1 MEQWSEIRR
10 RVLVEGLSK
19 RAACREYALRGHT
32 LRKILE
38 HSEPPGYR
46 AAQPRARP
54 KIGLFLTVIEEILR
68 QDQAVH
74 RKQRHTKRRIFDRL
88 KAEHGYTGGYT
99 AVKEVVREW
108 ERRHR
113 EVFVPLIHNPG
124 EAPVDFG
131 SAEIILDGQT
141 TKVALFVMTLL
152 YSDAIFCCVFPRECA
167 EAFLEGHRRAFEF
180 FGGVPKRI
188 SYDNTKVA
196 VSKIIGRRERELT
209 RAFLRRQSHFLFAS
223 HFCLVRRANEKG
235 HVENLLGYAR
245 RNFLVPRPRVTT
257 LEELNATLAEQCRAD
272 LVRRVWGRPALKTV
286 RLEEE
291 RPALLALPQQAFEA
305 RRVEP
310 ARVDSLS
317 LVRFDNNSYSV
328 PTEYA
333 HQTVTVVGGIEQLRI
348 VCRDRVIARHARNWG
363 REHVQ
368 FDPRHYLALLERKPG
383 ALDFA
388 RPLEHWHLPGCLA
401 VLRRR
406 LEGELGHRGTREY
419 IKVLRLLE
427 HAPLSSLTAAVEHT
441 LTIGA
446 ISADAVRII
455 LQARE
460 EQPVGL
466 FSLDGR
472 PHLKLVHVQ
481 APDLHASRALAGGGA

>member
-1 MEQWSEIRR
+1 MEEWSEIRR

-19 RAACREYALRGHT
+19 RAACREYGLHWHT
-32 LRKILE
+32 LKKMLE

-46 AAQPRARP
+46 AAQPRAKP
-54 KIGLFLTVIEEILR
+54 KIGRFLGLIEEILK
-68 QDQAVH
+68 QDQAAP
-74 RKQRHTKRRIFDRL
+74 RKQRHTKQRILDRL
-88 KAEHGYTGGYT
+88 KAEGYTGGYT
-99 AVKEVVREW
+99 AVKEAVREW

-124 EAPVDFG
+124 EAQVDFG
-131 SAEIILDGQT
+131 SAEIILDGQA

-152 YSDAIFCCVFPRECA
+152 YSDAVFGCVFPRECT

-180 FGGVPKRI
+180 FGGVPRRI

-196 VSKIIGRRERELT
+196 VAKIVGRRERELT
-209 RAFLRRQSHFLFAS
+209 RAFLRLASHFLFAS

-235 HVENLLGYAR
+235 HVENLLGYVR
-245 RNFLVPRPRVTT
+245 RNFLVPLPRVNS
-257 LEELNATLAEQCRAD
+257 LEELNARLTQHCRDD
-272 LVRRVWGRPALKTV
+272 LQRRVWGHPTTKAI

-291 RPALLALPQQAFEA
+291 RPALLSLPKQVFEA
-305 RRVEP
+305 RRVES

-317 LVRFDNNSYSV
+317 LARFDSNSYSV

-333 HQTVTVVGGIEQLRI
+333 HQVVTVVGGIDQLRI
-348 VCRDRVIARHARNWG
+348 VCRDRVIARHPRDWG

-388 RPLEHWHLPGCLA
+388 RPLEHWHLPGGFA

-406 LEGELGHRGTREY
+406 LEGDLGRRGTREY

-427 HAPLSSLTAAVEHT
+427 YASLGQLTEAVEQT
-441 LTIGA
+441 LAIGA
-446 ISADAVRII
+446 LSADAVRVI
-455 LQARE
+455 LQARQ

-466 FSLDGR
+466 FSLEGR
-472 PHLKLVHVQ
+472 PHLKLVRVQ
-481 APDLHASRALAGGGA
+481 APDLCAYRALARGGA